1 MAGNQVSLCLPSAAH
16 PPAPAP
22 ERPTATVSPLRTPSS
37 PSRLPAATIRPHPTV
52 SPQHGHQ
59 PPAPGAR
66 PLIPLTS
73 AAAAITPPNV
83 SAAHL
88 NGEVGGGPLGG
99 PASPSPAGKA
109 EERKNE
115 KVRATMEGKRGFSS
129 PAMPQVFC
137 TLRPFPTTLFSC
149 CPLGCKAW
157 GAALLLNFAVSS
169 NDWGPDLTDLEKDI
183 IAGSWTSKPDGQV
196 KSSLPNN
203 VSKVTAGW
211 VTQTH

>member
-1 MAGNQVSLCLPSAAH
+1 MGDLTVLCPPSAAH

-37 PSRLPAATIRPHPTV
+37 PSRLPAAAIRPHPAV

-88 NGEVGGGPLGG
+88 NGEAGSGPLGCPGTPG
-99 PASPSPAGKA
+99 PASKA

-115 KVRATMEGKRGFSS
+115 KVRAVPCASITFHCHGLLRRYSADIQEYGSWFSS
-129 PAMPQVFC
+129 AASLGVLISCYF
-137 TLRPFPTTLFSC
+137 LTLFF
-149 CPLGCKAW
+149 PPTIP
-157 GAALLLNFAVSS
+157 NDAV
-169 NDWGPDLTDLEKDI
+169 T
-183 IAGSWTSKPDGQV
+183 
-196 KSSLPNN
+196 LP
-203 VSKVTAGW
+203 
-211 VTQTH
+211 THRWETRLSH

>member
-1 MAGNQVSLCLPSAAH
+1 MLCPPSTAH
-16 PPAPAP
+16 PSVPAP

-37 PSRLPAATIRPHPTV
+37 PSRLPAAAIRPHPAI

-88 NGEVGGGPLGG
+88 NGEAGSGPLGG
-99 PASPSPAGKA
+99 PVTPGPTGKA

-115 KVRATMEGKRGFSS
+115 KVRATVPSLHPTLPLPLPPMGLSRRD
-129 PAMPQVFC
+129 PAA
-137 TLRPFPTTLFSC
+137 TRES
-149 CPLGCKAW
+149 
-157 GAALLLNFAVSS
+157 
-169 NDWGPDLTDLEKDI
+169 
-183 IAGSWTSKPDGQV
+183 GSWF
-196 KSSLPNN
+196 SLPGRLGILI
-203 VSKVTAGW
+203 SHCFHASSFLPHHPWCCSRITHSW
-211 VTQTH
+211 VGNRVEPLMG

>member
-1 MAGNQVSLCLPSAAH
+1 M
-16 PPAPAP
+16 
-22 ERPTATVSPLRTPSS
+22 SPLRTPSS

-59 PPAPGAR
+59 PPTPGAR

-99 PASPSPAGKA
+99 PASPSPASKA

-115 KVRATMEGKRGFSS
+115 KVRATTEGQRGFSS
-129 PAMPQVFC
+129 PAMPQVVC
-137 TLRPFPTTLFSC
+137 ALRPFPTALFPH

-157 GAALLLNFAVSS
+157 GAALLLNFTVPS
-169 NDWGPDLTDLEKDI
+169 NDWCPELTFLHKDI

-196 KSSLPNN
+196 KSSLPITWQ
-203 VSKVTAGW
+203 KLQQGG
-211 VTQTH
+211 